1 MNWNKSTTNNSVWF
15 SKQSVNLWPP
25 RQSRHPDGSD
35 SHLSIN
41 LRSKLDK
48 AERSAPPLPLA
59 APAEA
64 PPAINACLC
73 DTKDM
78 TIKRLDHVSVVV
90 DDLAAAIAF
99 FTALG
104 MTLEGEMPV
113 EGPWVDRVNGLE
125 SVQVDIVMMR
135 TPDGHGRLELT
146 KFRNPKLVEIE
157 PAIAPPN
164 TLGLRSVMFTVES
177 VDDTVA
183 RLRANGAELVG
194 EVAQYEDKYRLCYM
208 RGPAG
213 IIVALA
219 EELF

>member
-1 MNWNKSTTNNSVWF
+1 
-15 SKQSVNLWPP
+15 
-25 RQSRHPDGSD
+25 
-35 SHLSIN
+35 
-41 LRSKLDK
+41 
-48 AERSAPPLPLA
+48 
-59 APAEA
+59 
-64 PPAINACLC
+64 
-73 DTKDM
+73 M

-113 EGPWVDRVNGLE
+113 EGPWVDRANGLE

-135 TPDGHGRLELT
+135 TPDGHGRLELA

-177 VDDTVA
+177 VDDTIA

-194 EVAQYEDKYRLCYM
+194 EVAQYEDKYRLGYT
-208 RGPAG
+208 RGPRASSSRWPRNSSEALTAFG
-213 IIVALA
+213 ETGVARQELGVALHPVLPPPLGGLA
-219 EELF
+219 QREQER